1 MRLTADELM
10 FLIQAS
16 ENASI
21 KGKDAKLVAPIIDK
35 LVKEFEKKVK
45 QNGELE
51 KNTT

>member
-1 MRLTADELM
+1 M

-16 ENASI
+16 ENANI
-21 KGKDAKLVAPIIDK
+21 KGKDEKLVAPIIDK

>member
-1 MRLTADELM
+1 VRLSDDELM

-16 ENASI
+16 ENANI